1 MKTAA
6 IRRSPDATLGAAV
19 AHPLRCRCLTI
30 LADRVASPAEI
41 ARELGLEVSNVG
53 YHVSALAEAGL
64 IEEVGQ
70 RPVRGA
76 VEHFYRAV
84 VRPIT
89 SAQDEEELSLD
100 KRLSFARTIWS
111 LITANATTAIQSGIL
126 VERPEHHLTRVPL
139 RVDEQGWS
147 ELVEAYMELYERVY
161 EIQTSSAKRL
171 GETPDDPGISA
182 LSVLAFFETDEQA
195 PAIELATVTEED
207 PAAVTEEDPAAP

>member
-6 IRRSPDATLGAAV
+6 IRRSPDATLGATV

-53 YHVSALAEAGL
+53 YHVGALAEAGL

-89 SAQDEEELSLD
+89 STEDEEELSVE

-111 LITANATTAIQSGIL
+111 LITANATMAIQSGIL
-126 VERPEHHLTRVPL
+126 VERPDHHLTRVPL
-139 RVDEQGWS
+139 RVDEEGWS
-147 ELVEAYMELYERVY
+147 ELAEAYMELYERVY
-161 EIQTSSAKRL
+161 EIQAASAERL
-171 GETPDDPGISA
+171 GAKPEDHGISVLSA
-182 LSVLAFFETDEQA
+182 LTFFETPESA
-195 PAIELATVTEED
+195 PAIQLAATTEE
-207 PAAVTEEDPAAP
+207 

>member
-1 MKTAA
+1 MKSAA
-6 IRRSPDATLGAAV
+6 LRRSPDATLGAAV

-53 YHVSALAEAGL
+53 YHVGALADAGL

-89 SAQDEEELSLD
+89 STETEADTD
-100 KRLSFARTIWS
+100 IDRRMSFARTTWS
-111 LITANATTAIQSGIL
+111 LITANATTALAAGTA
-126 VERPEHHLTRVPL
+126 VDRPEHHLTRVPL
-139 RVDEQGWS
+139 RVDDQGW
-147 ELVEAYMELYERVY
+147 VEMSDAYMELYERVY
-161 EIQTSSAKRL
+161 EIQADAAKRL
-171 GETPDDPGISA
+171 GETPEDPGISV
-182 LSVLAFFETDEQA
+182 LSVLAFFETPEAA
-195 PAIELATVTEED
+195 PSIELAPTTEEE
-207 PAAVTEEDPAAP
+207 PAGP

>member
-1 MKTAA
+1 MRSAA
-6 IRRSPDATLGAAV
+6 IRRSRNATLGATV

-53 YHVSALAEAGL
+53 YHVGALADAGL

-89 SAQDEEELSLD
+89 SVEDESELSLD

-126 VERPEHHLTRVPL
+126 VERPEHHLTRVPV

-147 ELVEAYMELYERVY
+147 DLAEAYMELYERVY
-161 EIQTSSAKRL
+161 EIQTASAERL
-171 GETPDDPGISA
+171 GKDPDEPGISV
-182 LSVLAFFETDEQA
+182 LSVLAFFETPEVA
-195 PAIELATVTEED
+195 SAIELAAAAEE
-207 PAAVTEEDPAAP
+207 ERLAAP

>member
-1 MKTAA
+1 MKSAA

-53 YHVSALAEAGL
+53 YHVGALADAGL

-89 SAQDEEELSLD
+89 STETETELDLGR
-100 KRLSFARTIWS
+100 RLSFARTTWS
-111 LITANATTAIQSGIL
+111 LITANATTALAAGTA

-139 RVDEQGWS
+139 RVDEEGWT
-147 ELVEAYMELYERVY
+147 ELSEAYTELYERVY
-161 EIQTSSAKRL
+161 EIQAAAAERL
-171 GETPDDPGISA
+171 GHAPEDHGISV
-182 LSVLAFFETDEQA
+182 LSVLACFETPEAA
-195 PAIELATVTEED
+195 PAIELAATTEEE
-207 PAAVTEEDPAAP
+207 AATP

>member
-6 IRRSPDATLGAAV
+6 TRRSPDATLGAAV

-41 ARELGLEVSNVG
+41 ARELKLEVSNVG
-53 YHVSALAEAGL
+53 YHVGALADAGL

-84 VRPIT
+84 VRPET
-89 SAQDEEELSLD
+89 SAEDEEDLSLD
-100 KRLSFARTIWS
+100 KRLSFARTTWS
-111 LITANATTAIQSGIL
+111 LITANATTALAAGSA

-139 RVDEQGWS
+139 RVDERGWA
-147 ELVEAYMELYERVY
+147 ELAAAHMELYERVY
-161 EIQTSSAKRL
+161 EIQADAAKRL
-171 GETPDDPGISA
+171 GETPENPGIST
-182 LSVLAFFETDEQA
+182 LSVLAFFETPEAA
-195 PAIELATVTEED
+195 PAVELATRTEDE
-207 PAAVTEEDPAAP
+207 PAGT

>member
-1 MKTAA
+1 MSSAA

-41 ARELGLEVSNVG
+41 ARELRLEVSNVG
-53 YHVSALAEAGL
+53 YHVGALAEAGL

-89 SAQDEEELSLD
+89 STETEAEIDPA
-100 KRLSFARTIWS
+100 RRMSFARTTWS
-111 LITANATTAIQSGIL
+111 LITANATTALAAGTA

-139 RVDEQGWS
+139 RVDELGWS
-147 ELVEAYMELYERVY
+147 ELAEAYMELYERVY
-161 EIQTSSAKRL
+161 EIQADAAERL
-171 GETPDDPGISA
+171 GQDPADTGISV
-182 LSVLAFFETDEQA
+182 LSALAFFETPEAA
-195 PAIELATVTEED
+195 PAIELAPATEE
-207 PAAVTEEDPAAP
+207 EPAAP

>member
-1 MKTAA
+1 MKSAA

-41 ARELGLEVSNVG
+41 ARELRLEVSNVG
-53 YHVSALAEAGL
+53 YHVGALAEAGL

-89 SAQDEEELSLD
+89 SAEVEADIDLD
-100 KRLSFARTIWS
+100 RRLSFARTTWS
-111 LITANATTAIQSGIL
+111 LITANATTALAAGTA

-147 ELVEAYMELYERVY
+147 ELADAYMELYERVY
-161 EIQTSSAKRL
+161 EIQADCAERL
-171 GETPDDPGISA
+171 GKEPDDPGTSV
-182 LSVLAFFETDEQA
+182 LSVLACFETPEAA
-195 PAIELATVTEED
+195 PVIELAPATVEER
-207 PAAVTEEDPAAP
+207 PAS

>member
-6 IRRSPDATLGAAV
+6 IRRSPDATLGATV

-53 YHVSALAEAGL
+53 YHVGALADAGL

-89 SAQDEEELSLD
+89 STEEEAELSIE

-111 LITANATTAIQSGIL
+111 LITANATTAIQSGVL

-139 RVDEQGWS
+139 RVDEEGWE
-147 ELVEAYMELYERVY
+147 ELSEAYMELYERVY
-161 EIQTSSAKRL
+161 EIQAASAERL
-171 GETPDDPGISA
+171 GEDPGDPGISV
-182 LSVLAFFETDEQA
+182 LSALAFFETPESA
-195 PAIELATVTEED
+195 PTIELAATTEDE
-207 PAAVTEEDPAAP
+207 PAAP

>member
-1 MKTAA
+1 MKSAA
-6 IRRSPDATLGAAV
+6 TRRSPDATLGAAV

-41 ARELGLEVSNVG
+41 ARELRLEVSNVG
-53 YHVSALAEAGL
+53 YHVGALADAGL

-89 SAQDEEELSLD
+89 SIEDEEELSIE

-111 LITANATTAIQSGIL
+111 LITANATTAIQSGVL
-126 VERPEHHLTRVPL
+126 VERAEHHLTRVPL
-139 RVDEQGWS
+139 RVDELGWS
-147 ELVEAYMELYERVY
+147 ELAEAYMELYERVY
-161 EIQTSSAKRL
+161 EIQADAAKRL
-171 GETPDDPGISA
+171 GNVEDPGISV
-182 LSVLAFFETDEQA
+182 LSALAFFETPEAA
-195 PAIELATVTEED
+195 PSIELSPTTEEE
-207 PAAVTEEDPAAP
+207 PAGP

>member
-1 MKTAA
+1 MKSAA

-41 ARELGLEVSNVG
+41 ARELRLEVSNVG
-53 YHVSALAEAGL
+53 YHVGALADAGL

-89 SAQDEEELSLD
+89 STEAEAEIELD
-100 KRLSFARTIWS
+100 QRLSFARTTWS
-111 LITANATTAIQSGIL
+111 LITANATTALAAGTA

-139 RVDEQGWS
+139 RVDEQGWT
-147 ELVEAYMELYERVY
+147 ELSEAYMELYERVY
-161 EIQTSSAKRL
+161 EIQANSAERL
-171 GETPDDPGISA
+171 GKDPEDPGISV
-182 LSVLAFFETDEQA
+182 LSVLTFFETPEAA
-195 PAIELATVTEED
+195 PAVELVPAVEEEP
-207 PAAVTEEDPAAP
+207 PAS

>member
-1 MKTAA
+1 MATAA
-6 IRRSPDATLGAAV
+6 TRRSPDATLGATV

-53 YHVSALAEAGL
+53 YHVGALADAVL

-89 SAQDEEELSLD
+89 SSEDEEELS
-100 KRLSFARTIWS
+100 
-111 LITANATTAIQSGIL
+111 
-126 VERPEHHLTRVPL
+126 
-139 RVDEQGWS
+139 
-147 ELVEAYMELYERVY
+147 
-161 EIQTSSAKRL
+161 
-171 GETPDDPGISA
+171 
-182 LSVLAFFETDEQA
+182 
-195 PAIELATVTEED
+195 IEK
-207 PAAVTEEDPAAP
+207 